1 MGKGKRIR
9 PARLGEKLSA
19 IRRSFD
25 YSLTQMAE
33 RLSSDEFA
41 VSRQAVSH
49 YELNDNEPP
58 LPVLLK
64 YARLSGITIDV
75 MADDKIDLPNS
86 IK

>member
-1 MGKGKRIR
+1 MGKGKRVR

-19 IRRSFD
+19 IRRSVD

-33 RLSSDEFA
+33 RLSSDEAA

-58 LPVLLK
+58 LPVLLR
-64 YARLSGITIDV
+64 YARLAGVTMETLV
-75 MADDKIDLPNS
+75 DDKIDLPDS